1 MHPSV
6 STSYIV
12 PAILLNPVLFLMSIN
27 TILSR
32 ILPPIWVDAAVQPPP
47 YTMLGPSPEH
57 PHLDIHESDCLCWGY
72 TILIVCAQLVAFGR
86 VSGRREEG
94 KVRAR
99 AKARK
104 QRDMAGVTSMENKTL
119 KDVVK
124 KPRQINDLAKHGDTN
139 TGEDAYEDHDESDLE
154 SDLASSSNDGSD
166 VYTESTDSEVIR

>member
-1 MHPSV
+1 MHPSI

-12 PAILLNPVLFLMSIN
+12 PAILLNPVLFLISIN

-47 YTMLGPSPEH
+47 HTMLGPSPEH
-57 PHLDIHESDCLCWGY
+57 PHLDIHESDCLCWSY

-99 AKARK
+99 VKAAKQPDK
-104 QRDMAGVTSMENKTL
+104 TDITSTGNKTL
-119 KDVVK
+119 KDK
-124 KPRQINDLAKHGDTN
+124 EGKPRQVNDLAKRD
-139 TGEDAYEDHDESDLE
+139 DASSEENADEDHDESDLE
-154 SDLASSSNDGSD
+154 SSSDDGSD